1 MMMWEAKVLTVRRVR
16 AHLTEA
22 DVDRGRISRRDR
34 FGNCSADIWAKFA
47 ASRGRLAPVD
57 RERIQ
62 LAQVLVEDV
71 AHFIARAG
79 ASVNSQDT
87 VVLRP
92 GAKPN
97 KAPVLQIV
105 YPKLGHELVG
115 PEGGKWCLRCRVR
128 SPSKAECPGSVV
140 SRAVEANRRLL
151 SDGLDGHKL
160 VRFETD
166 LALDCRNYAVVGCQV
181 CGAATSLQLKSLS
194 RPCTKPGVHGMRAIR
209 ALEGGFVPHVKGAK
223 VPTKVVAL
231 AP

>member
-1 MMMWEAKVLTVRRVR
+1 MPAE
-16 AHLTEA
+16 
-22 DVDRGRISRRDR
+22 
-34 FGNCSADIWAKFA
+34 
-47 ASRGRLAPVD
+47 
-57 RERIQ
+57 RERFQ
-62 LAQVLVEDV
+62 LAQVLAEDV
-71 AHFIARAG
+71 AHYVARAD
-79 ASVNSQDT
+79 AFVNSQDT

-92 GAKPN
+92 GAKPC

-115 PEGGKWCLRCRVR
+115 PEGAQWCLRCRVR

-151 SDGLDGHKL
+151 ADGLDGHKL

-166 LALDCRNYAVVGCQV
+166 LALDRHNFAVVGCQV

-209 ALEGGFVPHVKGAK
+209 AIEGGYVPHVKGAK
-223 VPTKVVAL
+223 VPTSVVAL
-231 AP
+231 EHSCGGRAQTC